1 MQYEE
6 VVFQG
11 NRSDIDE
18 LLIALQSV
26 EEVTDIEVQ
35 SVTSSVASI
44 MGRDPLYQNEL
55 VDIAIGIAVNL
66 ASSAIYDR
74 IRHEID
80 ENARRKGFSRKSA
93 TPTNSNKR

>member
-6 VVFQG
+6 AIFQG
-11 NRSDIDE
+11 SRSDIDE

-26 EEVTDIEVQ
+26 EEVINVEVQ

-55 VDIAIGIAVNL
+55 VEIVISIAVNL
-66 ASSAIYDR
+66 TSSAIYDR
-74 IRHEID
+74 IRHEIN
-80 ENARRKGFSRKSA
+80 ENARKKGFSRKSA
-93 TPTNSNKR
+93 TQTNSNKR